1 MPKTST
7 EISFGLI
14 DVAAKQSVTATCDD
28 KQDFVKMDDFALD
41 GVYPPQVATLEKDY
55 WRLDGLFDVFPD
67 RPDLI
72 SWGLWSKSMCGA
84 DGAFAN
90 PIVLDLSFTGLH
102 SSIGVSFEFNP
113 YGEDWCNDLNIK
125 WYKDS
130 TLLYNLDFQPDRWNY
145 SAMQTVENFN
155 HIIVTF
161 KSMNHPY
168 RFLKLQNVIYGI
180 LKYFRNSEIVEG
192 SVTEEVDITG
202 ASLPYNEMDFTV
214 RSETDEFNIFNPQGI
229 YSLLQRKQQLSVLSF
244 IDSIRVF
251 WGIFYVDEIKM
262 NDDRTLKISAFDGVG
277 IMDNTYFNGG
287 IYNNK
292 NALELIDEIMDSAGF
307 AYSIDESLTTKTVT
321 GYIPYGTHRD
331 ALQMVAF
338 AIGAFVDT
346 SRTGTIQILVIPDLS
361 VEPDIKLGLD
371 RQIVGGTVNYSELV
385 TGVDVTA
392 YTYSTAPR
400 TSEDGDRIDP
410 SEVYKGALAVGDNRI
425 QFGSPI
431 EVDTLKTSH
440 GTIKEKGNN
449 YCIITSTTEVEEA
462 TLTAYQYVQS
472 KKIFSYRAE
481 EVPAGEKEN
490 IMSVSRCTTINDNN
504 AMAVAKYIY
513 DVQQYRIEQKF
524 SVVPLEGK
532 ERPSVAV
539 AVQNEYNEYRNAVI
553 EQTQTDLYDGLLTQI
568 STKGV

>member
-1 MPKTST
+1 M
-7 EISFGLI
+7 
-14 DVAAKQSVTATCDD
+14 
-28 KQDFVKMDDFALD
+28 
-41 GVYPPQVATLEKDY
+41 
-55 WRLDGLFDVFPD
+55 
-67 RPDLI
+67 
-72 SWGLWSKSMCGA
+72 
-84 DGAFAN
+84 
-90 PIVLDLSFTGLH
+90 
-102 SSIGVSFEFNP
+102 
-113 YGEDWCNDLNIK
+113 
-125 WYKDS
+125 
-130 TLLYNLDFQPDRWNY
+130 
-145 SAMQTVENFN
+145 
-155 HIIVTF
+155 
-161 KSMNHPY
+161 
-168 RFLKLQNVIYGI
+168 
-180 LKYFRNSEIVEG
+180 
-192 SVTEEVDITG
+192 
-202 ASLPYNEMDFTV
+202 
-214 RSETDEFNIFNPQGI
+214 
-229 YSLLQRKQQLSVLSF
+229 LQRKQQLSVLSF

-287 IYNNK
+287 VYNNK

-307 AYSIDESLTTKTVT
+307 AYTIDESLTTKTVT

-346 SRTGTIQILVIPDLS
+346 SRTGTIQVLVIPDLS

-392 YTYSTAPR
+392 YTYTAGTST
-400 TSEDGDRIDP
+400 
-410 SEVYKGALAVGDNRI
+410 SEVYTGRLEAGDNFI
-425 QFGSPI
+425 QFGKPVNPNTI
-431 EVDTLKTSH
+431 KTTN

-449 YCIITSTTEVEEA
+449 YCIITASSAVAEA
-462 TLTAYQYVQS
+462 TITAAQYNVS

-490 IMSVSRCTTINDNN
+490 VMSVSRCTTINDNN
-504 AMAVAKYIY
+504 AMTVAKYIY